1 MIYQK
6 TNENHYKNENY
17 GQKCHY
23 NITLQN
29 NLVTKIDLIVF
40 FFVLF
45 SGENLTDPTRPTF
58 RYSLHCSQLKTA
70 DPELNRKP

>member
-1 MIYQK
+1 MKIITKMK
-6 TNENHYKNENY
+6 TMGKN
-17 GQKCHY
+17 
-23 NITLQN
+23 
-29 NLVTKIDLIVF
+29 VTIISHCKTILLLKIDLIVF